1 MKKSVAFLLHSE
13 FVAAWSKF
21 VGKGFEEALTHGWV
35 VEVRRQH
42 QRRVALR
49 VRTKVEV
56 GRNERKEALTHVT
69 VAILATRNQAKCYKD
84 CYCKCLSDSDNTG
97 AKNEIAA
104 LEDALK
110 TNSCPEF
117 AQNCV
122 VWKEGHLHVSS
133 TPVSAHASK
142 ILMIM
147 SCLFIFTLTR

>member
-1 MKKSVAFLLHSE
+1 MNKCICIYLLLISLLFLAYADAQCSHCDTTTTLEIADCLTEQVGTDIIDLSE
-13 FVAAWSKF
+13 DNAATQ
-21 VGKGFEEALTHGWV
+21 VCD
-35 VEVRRQH
+35 
-42 QRRVALR
+42 
-49 VRTKVEV
+49 
-56 GRNERKEALTHVT
+56 
-69 VAILATRNQAKCYKD
+69 ILRNQAKCFKD

-117 AQNCV
+117 AQNCI
-122 VWKEGHLHVSS
+122 VWKEGRLHVSS